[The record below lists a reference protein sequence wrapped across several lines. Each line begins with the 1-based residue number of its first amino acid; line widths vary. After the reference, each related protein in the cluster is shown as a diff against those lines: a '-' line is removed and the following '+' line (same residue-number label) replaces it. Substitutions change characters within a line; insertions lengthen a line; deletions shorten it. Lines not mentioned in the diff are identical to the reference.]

1 MKDNSNGTGGS
12 LRRRDE
18 IDSSG
23 ESPRPVPRPTN
34 GSSANTSG
42 QLRSQQVTFLSVLDL
57 VVQRWHW
64 LILGAACGAA
74 CFYLLGLQLIKP
86 KFTATA
92 QLMRYEAPGRSE
104 MFKTTP
110 VSGDTFSAII
120 RAPELVQEVC
130 QAALPPIAPEVF
142 AKSIKVDP
150 DPDSDVVRVELA
162 ARDPR
167 RAIDLLNLYLTNA
180 VQYTLRLESKQAGVI
195 ANQYLKKQLE
205 ELDRDISFLEER
217 FHNQPSGVHLSNKL
231 AAVNGEVS
239 SLATNLAGSPGSM
252 VSFSMQA
259 KRLQE
264 AQAKLSELLAAYT
277 ELHPWVKAKRQ
288 EISDI
293 EKEMSHAPTNSTS
306 LTSALPIPGGARDA
320 FDPDAD
326 ILHIKLRTLEDGRQ
340 DLIKRQR
347 EAELYVSNPPGNV
360 YVFATASLATIK
372 TNHRRVKTVIAT
384 VAGGGIGFAASL
396 LLVLLCELIDNR
408 LKTADD
414 VSRVTRLPVLGA
426 LGDLQSMDPSER
438 AQWAFRT
445 WTMLQGRL
453 SPSANFGLVCG
464 ITSSDQGEGRSTWVS
479 LLAEAASMTG
489 FRVLT
494 IATRPTDTHV
504 PSNHD
509 LVEEHLSGN
518 LPNCPANQPIE
529 SPISNSGSGALTTS
543 VLSSPAQV
551 TEKLTGPNSQPVVHI
566 PLPGWVWNLERRKQW
581 REALNQWRQIDNL
594 VIFVELPPAKMPE
607 AVLLGSNLPNML
619 WLTQSGTAKASD
631 TQTQLETL
639 RHARCN
645 LVGAV
650 LNHEPGMP
658 LRKRFPRWL
667 SGAAVLLMAH
677 LSSGLGQ
684 DISPTNP
691 PPSGVEATEPATP
704 GTSEDAPAPR
714 TNHFFSIVHPSQR
727 AAWQQRL
734 TVGPGDILNIGLY
747 GSPEL
752 ARTEVAI
759 GPDGRLSYL
768 EAQDVFATGLT
779 IDELRSKLD
788 EALGQYRRA
797 PHTIIT
803 PVAFRSKKYYM
814 LGKVNTK
821 GVYILDRPI
830 TVLEALARAHG
841 LENAL
846 VDRNLVGLTD
856 FRRSF
861 IARTGKRIPVDFERL
876 FERGDLSQ
884 NVPVEP
890 GDYIYFAP
898 GDLNEVYV
906 VGEVRLPGPV
916 TWTPALTIIGAV
928 SGRGGFTERAW
939 RAKVLVVRGS
949 LSAPEAIPVDTHAI
963 LDGKDFDFKLR
974 PRDIIYVN
982 SRPLIKLEEAADLA
996 ATAFIQSLI
1005 TSWVGVDVVKPIQ

>member
-1 MKDNSNGTGGS
+1 
-12 LRRRDE
+12 
-18 IDSSG
+18 
-23 ESPRPVPRPTN
+23 
-34 GSSANTSG
+34 
-42 QLRSQQVTFLSVLDL
+42 VLDL

-64 LILGAACGAA
+64 LILGTACGAA
-74 CFYLLGLQLIKP
+74 CFYLLGVQLIKA

-92 QLMRYEAPGRSE
+92 QLLRYEAPGRSE
-104 MFKTTP
+104 MFKITP

-120 RAPELVQEVC
+120 RAPELLQEVC
-130 QAALPPIAPEVF
+130 RTAQPPLAPEVF

-150 DPDSDVVRVELA
+150 DPDSDIVRVELA
-162 ARDPR
+162 ERDPH
-167 RAIDLLNLYLTNA
+167 RAIDLLNLYITNA
-180 VQYTLRLESKQAGVI
+180 VRYTLRLESKQAGVI
-195 ANQYLKKQLE
+195 ANQYLQKQLE
-205 ELDRDISFLEER
+205 EMDRDLSFLEEK

-239 SLATNLAGSPGSM
+239 SLATNLAVSPGSM
-252 VSFSMQA
+252 LSFSMQA

-288 EISDI
+288 EIADI
-293 EKEMSHAPTNSTS
+293 EKEMAHAPTNSAPLATP
-306 LTSALPIPGGARDA
+306 LPMVTGTRDTL
-320 FDPDAD
+320 DPDAD

-347 EAELYVSNPPGNV
+347 EAELYVSDPPGSV
-360 YVFATASLATIK
+360 RVFAPASLATIK
-372 TNHRRVKTVIAT
+372 SNHRRLKTAIAT
-384 VAGGGIGFAASL
+384 VAGGAIGFAAGL
-396 LLVLLCELIDNR
+396 LLVLLAEFIDNR

-414 VSRVTRLPVLGA
+414 VTRVTHLPVLGA
-426 LGDLQSMDPSER
+426 LGDLQGMDPSER

-464 ITSSDQGEGRSTWVS
+464 ITSSDQGEGRSTWVR

-504 PSNHD
+504 QSGHELAEED
-509 LVEEHLSGN
+509 LEGD
-518 LPNCPANQPIE
+518 LPNCPPNQPTG
-529 SPISNSGSGALTTS
+529 PHVQNPGGGALTTS

-594 VIFVELPPAKMPE
+594 VIFVELPPANMPE

-619 WLTQSGTAKASD
+619 WLTESGTAKASD
-631 TQTQLETL
+631 TQAQLETL

-667 SGAAVLLMAH
+667 SCAAVLLLAQ
-677 LSSGLGQ
+677 LSSGLAQ
-684 DISPTNP
+684 DRLPATP
-691 PPSGVEATEPATP
+691 APASGVEAKEPATP
-704 GTSEDAPAPR
+704 GTVDDAPTTR
-714 TNHFFSIVHPSQR
+714 TNRFFSIVHPSQR
-727 AAWQQRL
+727 GAWQQRL
-734 TVGPGDILNIGLY
+734 TVGPGDIVNIGLY

-768 EAQDVFATGLT
+768 EAQDVVATGLT

-821 GVYILDRPI
+821 GVYTLDRPI

-884 NVPVEP
+884 NVPLEP

-963 LDGKDFDFKLR
+963 LDGKALDFRLQ

-982 SRPLIKLEEAADLA
+982 SRPFIKVEEAADLA

-1005 TSWVGVDVVKPIQ
+1005 SSWVGVDVVKPIQ

>member
-1 MKDNSNGTGGS
+1 MKENSNSNGSS

-18 IDSSG
+18 IDPADSPHQAARPDRSSG
-23 ESPRPVPRPTN
+23 SHSNGQGRPPQ
-34 GSSANTSG
+34 A
-42 QLRSQQVTFLSVLDL
+42 TFLSVMDL

-74 CFYLLGLQLIKP
+74 GFYLLGLQLIKP

-92 QLMRYEAPGRSE
+92 QLIRYEAPGRSE

-120 RAPELVQEVC
+120 RAPELLQDVC
-130 QAALPPIAPEVF
+130 QRAMPPIAPELF
-142 AKSIKVDP
+142 AKMIRVDP
-150 DPDSDVVRVELA
+150 DPDSDIVRIELA
-162 ARDPR
+162 SRDPR
-167 RAIDLLNLYLTNA
+167 RSIDLLNLYITNA
-180 VQYTLRLESKQAGVI
+180 VQYTLHLESKQAGVI
-195 ANQYLKKQLE
+195 AEDYLKKQLDE
-205 ELDRDISFLEER
+205 MDKDITYLEEKFR
-217 FHNQPSGVHLSNKL
+217 THPSGQHLSNKL
-231 AAVNGEVS
+231 AAVNGQVS
-239 SLATNLAGSPGSM
+239 LVATNLANSPTSM
-252 VSFSMQA
+252 LSFSMQA
-259 KRLQE
+259 KRLEE
-264 AQAKLSELLAAYT
+264 AQASLYDLLSQYT
-277 ELHPWVKAKRQ
+277 DLNPKVQAKRQ
-288 EISDI
+288 QIADLQKEIAN
-293 EKEMSHAPTNSTS
+293 APTNS
-306 LTSALPIPGGARDA
+306 AAFANEFRAAIPGSPEAA
-320 FDPDAD
+320 NPEAD

-340 DLIKRQR
+340 DLIKRRR
-347 EAELYVSNPPGNV
+347 EAELYMSNPPGSV
-360 YVFATASLATIK
+360 RVFAPASLATIK
-372 TNHRRVKTVIAT
+372 TNHRQLKTMVAT
-384 VAGGGIGFAASL
+384 VVGAGMGFGASL
-396 LLVLLCELIDNR
+396 LLVLLLEFLDNR

-414 VSRVTRLPVLGA
+414 VTRVTKLPVLTS
-426 LGDLQSMDPSER
+426 LGDLQSMEQSER

-464 ITSSDQGEGRSTWVS
+464 ITSSTQGEGRSTFVN

-494 IATRPTDTHV
+494 IATRPSSGPAQPNPLLTEEDLDGDLPNREPNHV
-504 PSNHD
+504 P
-509 LVEEHLSGN
+509 GT
-518 LPNCPANQPIE
+518 P
-529 SPISNSGSGALTTS
+529 GALTTS

-594 VIFVELPPAKMPE
+594 VIFVELPPASMPE

-619 WLTQSGTAKASD
+619 WLSQSGTAKASE
-631 TQTQLETL
+631 TQAQLETL

-650 LNHEPGMP
+650 LNNEPGMS

-667 SGAAVLLMAH
+667 SCLAILACIQISGAWAQDAAVPPHTETAPEI
-677 LSSGLGQ
+677 SG
-684 DISPTNP
+684 
-691 PPSGVEATEPATP
+691 PATSGANTP
-704 GTSEDAPAPR
+704 SESDSGSR
-714 TNHFFSIVHPSQR
+714 TNLSFSIVSPSQR

-734 TVGPGDILNIGLY
+734 TLGPGDILNLGLY

-752 ARTEVAI
+752 TRTEVAI
-759 GPDGRLSYL
+759 GPDGRISYL
-768 EAQDVFATGLT
+768 EAQDVVATGLT
-779 IDELRSKLD
+779 IDELRAKLD
-788 EALGQYRRA
+788 EAVGQYRRA

-803 PVAFRSKKYYM
+803 PVSFRSKKYYM
-814 LGKVNTK
+814 LGKVTTK
-821 GVYILDRPI
+821 GVYTLDRPL

-861 IARTGKRIPVDFERL
+861 LSRGGKRIHLDFERL
-876 FERGDLSQ
+876 FEQGDLSQ
-884 NVPVEP
+884 NIPVEP
-890 GDYIYFAP
+890 NDYIYFAP

-928 SGRGGFTERAW
+928 AGRGGYTERAW
-939 RAKVLVVRGS
+939 RARVLVVRGS
-949 LSAPEAIPVDTHAI
+949 LTSPEAIPVDTHAI
-963 LDGKDFDFKLR
+963 LDGKDFNFKLR

-982 SRPLIKLEEAADLA
+982 SRPLIKVEEAADLA
-996 ATAFIQSLI
+996 ATAFIQSII

>member
-1 MKDNSNGTGGS
+1 
-12 LRRRDE
+12 
-18 IDSSG
+18 
-23 ESPRPVPRPTN
+23 
-34 GSSANTSG
+34 
-42 QLRSQQVTFLSVLDL
+42 
-57 VVQRWHW
+57 
-64 LILGAACGAA
+64 
-74 CFYLLGLQLIKP
+74 
-86 KFTATA
+86 
-92 QLMRYEAPGRSE
+92 
-104 MFKTTP
+104 
-110 VSGDTFSAII
+110 
-120 RAPELVQEVC
+120 
-130 QAALPPIAPEVF
+130 
-142 AKSIKVDP
+142 
-150 DPDSDVVRVELA
+150 
-162 ARDPR
+162 
-167 RAIDLLNLYLTNA
+167 
-180 VQYTLRLESKQAGVI
+180 
-195 ANQYLKKQLE
+195 
-205 ELDRDISFLEER
+205 
-217 FHNQPSGVHLSNKL
+217 
-231 AAVNGEVS
+231 
-239 SLATNLAGSPGSM
+239 
-252 VSFSMQA
+252 
-259 KRLQE
+259 
-264 AQAKLSELLAAYT
+264 
-277 ELHPWVKAKRQ
+277 
-288 EISDI
+288 
-293 EKEMSHAPTNSTS
+293 
-306 LTSALPIPGGARDA
+306 
-320 FDPDAD
+320 
-326 ILHIKLRTLEDGRQ
+326 
-340 DLIKRQR
+340 
-347 EAELYVSNPPGNV
+347 
-360 YVFATASLATIK
+360 
-372 TNHRRVKTVIAT
+372 
-384 VAGGGIGFAASL
+384 
-396 LLVLLCELIDNR
+396 
-408 LKTADD
+408 
-414 VSRVTRLPVLGA
+414 
-426 LGDLQSMDPSER
+426 
-438 AQWAFRT
+438 
-445 WTMLQGRL
+445 
-453 SPSANFGLVCG
+453 
-464 ITSSDQGEGRSTWVS
+464 
-479 LLAEAASMTG
+479 
-489 FRVLT
+489 
-494 IATRPTDTHV
+494 
-504 PSNHD
+504 
-509 LVEEHLSGN
+509 
-518 LPNCPANQPIE
+518 
-529 SPISNSGSGALTTS
+529 
-543 VLSSPAQV
+543 V

-645 LVGAV
+645 IVGAV
-650 LNHEPGMP
+650 LNYEPGMP

-667 SGAAVLLMAH
+667 GCTAVLLLAQ
-677 LSSGLGQ
+677 LSLGLGQ
-684 DISPTNP
+684 DISQADPKSA
-691 PPSGVEATEPATP
+691 SGAKAKEPATA
-704 GTSEDAPAPR
+704 GAADDAPTTR
-714 TNHFFSIVHPSQR
+714 TNLFFSIVHPSQR

-734 TVGPGDILNIGLY
+734 TVGPGDVLNIGLY

-768 EAQDVFATGLT
+768 EAQDIVATGLT
-779 IDELRSKLD
+779 IDDLRGKLD

-916 TWTPALTIIGAV
+916 TWTSALTIIGAV

-963 LDGKDFDFKLR
+963 LDGKALDFRLQ

-982 SRPLIKLEEAADLA
+982 SRPFIKVEEAADLA
-996 ATAFIQSLI
+996 ATAFIQSII
-1005 TSWVGVDVVKPIQ
+1005 TSWVGVDVVRPIQ